1 MMKMLDIALIR
12 SDPDLIRQD
21 LKKRGSYEKL
31 PLVDEAVSLDRQ
43 RRHLITRVN
52 ELRHRR
58 NMISE
63 EIGRLRKKGE
73 EVSEL
78 IEEAKRLPDE
88 LKELE
93 EKRIGVEKRLRR
105 ILYRLPNILHSSVP
119 VGAGE
124 EDNVVIRT
132 WGEPPE
138 FSHPPRDHIDLGLGL
153 NLIDVERAGKVAGSR
168 FYYLRGE
175 LVRLNYA
182 LIKFALDLMVEK
194 GFTLYQ
200 PPYMLRRRG
209 VESATDLGDFE
220 DVIYKVEEED
230 LYLIPTSEFALLALH
245 LDEILETKKLPL
257 RYSGISPCFRKE
269 AGTHGRDT
277 KGIFRVH
284 QFEKVE
290 QFVFSRPESSWEEH
304 ERLIANAEEL
314 YQKLGIPHRV
324 VNVCTGDIGSIAAK
338 KYDLE
343 AWLPGQGKYR
353 EMVSCSNCTDYQAR
367 RANIRFRPEPGKPTE
382 PVHTLNSTL
391 VATERALV
399 AIMENYQ
406 LEDGTIKVPEV
417 LVPYMNGIEVIERKA

>member
-1 MMKMLDIALIR
+1 MLDVALIR
-12 SDPDLIRQD
+12 SNPEVVRDD
-21 LKKRGSYEKL
+21 LKKRGSLEKL
-31 PLVDEAVSLDRQ
+31 PLVDEVLELDRE
-43 RRHLITRVN
+43 RRRLITAVN

-58 NMISE
+58 NAIST
-63 EIGRLRKKGE
+63 EIARLRKKGE
-73 EVSEL
+73 DASKL
-78 IEEAKRLPDE
+78 IEEAKRLPGE
-88 LKELE
+88 LRKLE
-93 EKRIGVEKRLRR
+93 EEKDRVEDRLRAV
-105 ILYRLPNILHSSVP
+105 LYRLPNILHSSVP

-132 WGEPPE
+132 WEEPTE
-138 FSHPPRDHIDLGLGL
+138 FPFQPKDHIDLGLAL
-153 NLIDVERAGKVAGSR
+153 DLIDVERAGKVAGAR
-168 FYYLRGE
+168 FYYLKGE

-182 LIKFALDLMVEK
+182 LVKFALDVMVEK

-220 DVIYKVEEED
+220 DVIYKVEGED
-230 LYLIPTSEFALLALH
+230 LYLLPTSEFALLALH
-245 LDEILETKKLPL
+245 MDEILETKRLPL

-290 QFVFSRPESSWEEH
+290 QFVFSKPEDSWDEH
-304 ERLIANAEEL
+304 EMLIANAEEVF
-314 YQKLGIPHRV
+314 QRLGIPYRI
-324 VNVCTGDIGSIAAK
+324 VNVCTGDIGSVAAK

-367 RANIRFRPEPGKPTE
+367 RANIRYRPEPGKPTK

-391 VATERALV
+391 VATERALIAV
-399 AIMENYQ
+399 MENYQ
-406 LEDGTIKVPEV
+406 LEDGSIKVPDV
-417 LVPYMNGIEVIERKA
+417 LVPYMNGLEVIQRKA

>member
-1 MMKMLDIALIR
+1 MLDIALIR
-12 SDPDLIRQD
+12 NNPEAVREDLR
-21 LKKRGSYEKL
+21 KRGSLEKL
-31 PLVDEAVSLDRQ
+31 PLVDEALELDRE
-43 RRHLITRVN
+43 RRRLITRVN
-52 ELRHRR
+52 QVRHRR
-58 NMISE
+58 NTISE
-63 EIGRLRKKGE
+63 EIARLRKEGRDA
-73 EVSEL
+73 SGL
-78 IEEAKRLPDE
+78 IEEARKLPGR

-93 EKRIGVEKRLRR
+93 ERRTKVEARLKE
-105 ILYRLPNILHSSVP
+105 ILYRLPNILHPSVP
-119 VGAGE
+119 IGAGE

-132 WGEPPE
+132 WGDPPE
-138 FSHPPRDHIDLGLGL
+138 FSFQPRDHIDLGIALD
-153 NLIDVERAGKVAGSR
+153 LIDVDRAGKVAGAR
-168 FYYLRGE
+168 FYYLKGE

-182 LIKFALDLMVEK
+182 LVKFALDLMVEK

-220 DVIYKVEEED
+220 DVIYKVEGED

-245 LDEILETKKLPL
+245 MDEILETKKLPL
-257 RYSGISPCFRKE
+257 RYSGVSPCFRKE

-290 QFVFSRPESSWEEH
+290 QFVFSRPEESWEEH
-304 ERLIANAEEL
+304 ERLIANAEEVF
-314 YQKLGIPHRV
+314 QRLGIPYRV
-324 VNVCTGDIGSIAAK
+324 VNVCTGDIGSVAAK

-367 RANIRFRPEPGKPTE
+367 RANIRYRPEPGKPTR

-391 VATERALV
+391 VATERALIAV
-399 AIMENYQ
+399 MENYQ
-406 LEDGTIKVPEV
+406 REDSSIQVPRA
-417 LVPYMNGIEVIERKA
+417 LVPYMGGLEVIEPKK